1 MGSCCSLCGVRMNNI
16 AEIKRRLASVKQT
29 RQITGAMETISV
41 AKMRRATE
49 RYESNKPYFDALFDI
64 AEAIATASDGDSVL
78 FSPPK
83 GAPLYIVI
91 ASDRGLCGSFNHDVF
106 KTADGVM
113 PDNSVVSAVGITAV
127 EHYKTRNTLGEGH
140 TGAIG
145 YEKASEISKTIMSVY
160 GKTVDSVYLI
170 YTALQSKSVYAPT
183 AKKLLPFDETING
196 KKDDKSGNTEQA
208 VKKTAVFEP
217 SAEAVL
223 EKFVPLY
230 LSGALYGAMLS
241 SEAAEHLARRAAMSA
256 STDNADAMIAA
267 LTAEQNSVRQSSV
280 TEQITEIIGST
291 RALNKERL

>member
-1 MGSCCSLCGVRMNNI
+1 MNNT

-41 AKMRRATE
+41 AKMRKATE
-49 RYESNKPYFDALFDI
+49 RYESNKPYFDALFGI
-64 AEAIATASDGDSVL
+64 ADAISRSADGDSVL
-78 FSPPK
+78 FSPPES
-83 GAPLYIVI
+83 AALYAVV

-106 KTADGVM
+106 KVADAALS
-113 PDNSVVSAVGITAV
+113 DDSVVFTIGGTVT
-127 EHYKTRNTLGEGH
+127 EHYKTRNV
-140 TGAIG
+140 IG
-145 YEKASEISKTIMSVY
+145 SKLSSAVNYAKASDVSRIVLDAY
-160 GKTVDSVYLI
+160 GKTADSVYII
-170 YTALQSKSVYAPT
+170 YTGLLNKSSFAPIV
-183 AKKLLPFDETING
+183 KKLLPFGQNKT
-196 KKDDKSGNTEQA
+196 TEQDA
-208 VKKTAVFEP
+208 LENDDNSNCIKTAAFEP
-217 SAEAVL
+217 SADAVL

-230 LSGALYGAMLS
+230 MSGAIYGAMLA